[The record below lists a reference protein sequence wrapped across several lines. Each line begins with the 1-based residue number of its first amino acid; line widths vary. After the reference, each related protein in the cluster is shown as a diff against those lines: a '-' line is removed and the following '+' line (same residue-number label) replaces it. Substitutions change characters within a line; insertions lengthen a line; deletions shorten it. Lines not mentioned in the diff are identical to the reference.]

1 MRQLGDEFTHRHRG
15 LQVSGARVILL
26 IGYLA
31 AIVDVGQFTPQLWRS
46 IRRRNNH
53 DAMSGLSAVAYTIAT
68 VQAILWVIYGFASD
82 RLPIA
87 LPNLLIAPAC
97 GYILILAMR
106 SRSVAT
112 RAKR

>member
-1 MRQLGDEFTHRHRG
+1 
-15 LQVSGARVILL
+15 VILF

-46 IRRRNNH
+46 VRRRNDH
-53 DAMSGLSAVAYTIAT
+53 AAMSGLSVVAYAIAT
-68 VQAILWVIYGFASD
+68 AQATLWVIYGFATD

-97 GYILILAMR
+97 GYILILALR
-106 SRSVAT
+106 SRLNAT
-112 RAKR
+112 RA